1 MLHALQ
7 HQIGA
12 AAMQRITLLANHVVS
27 AEAQATARLRPHAG
41 RCIRL
46 HLDGWPALLPA
57 PPATAFV
64 VTPAGLLEWQEEPP
78 ASADLEI
85 RVDMSNPARAALQ
98 ALVGQR
104 PRTEVSGD
112 AVFAGDV
119 NWLIDNLRWDLE
131 DDLARIVGTAPAR
144 EISRIGAA
152 VGDAVRGLVARVMP
166 VKPGDPGASTDAAG
180 PPPR

>member
-1 MLHALQ
+1 
-7 HQIGA
+7 
-12 AAMQRITLLANHVVS
+12 MQRITLLANHVVA
-27 AEAQATARLRPHAG
+27 AEPQATARLRPHAG

-57 PPATAFV
+57 PPVAAFV
-64 VTPAGLLEWQEEPP
+64 VTAAGLLEWQEAPG
-78 ASADLEI
+78 AAADLEI

-98 ALVGQR
+98 ALAGQR

-112 AVFAGDV
+112 AAFAGDV

-131 DDLARIVGTAPAR
+131 DDLARVVGAAPAR
-144 EISRIGAA
+144 EIVRVAGAVA
-152 VGDAVRGLVARVMP
+152 DGVRGLVARV
-166 VKPGDPGASTDAAG
+166 VPGRAGKAGGTSDAAG